1 MLFHLHK
8 LARRALTAANRS
20 ALRRFATRRPRR
32 WSSQAGMSLTEL
44 LVVVVIIGI
53 LAAAAR
59 PVFRRDRVSGEGK
72 EFATVLARTLQQA
85 RFQAIAER
93 TPMRAF
99 VFSDRVEVRPG
110 VPTANVNEPPR
121 AATIADP
128 ISRVISGR
136 TGITVYDVKTTAG
149 APTVQLSTTTH
160 KIVEWST
167 TGSARVVG
175 VTSNFIALYIRNTNT
190 GVSTAARDFR
200 IDIAPLTG
208 TPSLSEAW

>member
-1 MLFHLHK
+1 
-8 LARRALTAANRS
+8 
-20 ALRRFATRRPRR
+20 
-32 WSSQAGMSLTEL
+32 MSLTEL

-59 PVFRRDRVSGEGK
+59 PAFRRDRVTGEGK
-72 EFATVLARTLQQA
+72 EFATVLSRTLQQA

-110 VPTANVNEPPR
+110 VLTSNVNQPPT

-136 TGITVYDVKTTAG
+136 TGVTVYDVKTTAG
-149 APTVQLSTTTH
+149 TPTVQLSTTTH
-160 KIVEWST
+160 KIIEWST

-175 VTSNFIALYIRNTNT
+175 VTSNFIALYIRNTNA